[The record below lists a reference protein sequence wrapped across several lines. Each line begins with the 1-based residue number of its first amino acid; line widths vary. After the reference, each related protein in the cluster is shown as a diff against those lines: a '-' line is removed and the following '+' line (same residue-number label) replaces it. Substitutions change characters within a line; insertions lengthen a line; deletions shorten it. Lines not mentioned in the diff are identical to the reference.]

1 MSVSDPV
8 ADFLT
13 CVRNAIRAK
22 HRKVDV
28 PASKL
33 KTEIARVLL
42 RERYINNFKVIEDDK
57 QGILRVYLKYTPDD
71 VPVITGLRRVSTP
84 GRRVYLGK
92 ARLPKVL
99 GGLGVLDPVHVTR
112 ADDRPRGPRS
122 GSRRRAHLPG
132 LVGGRHVASR
142 KASGPHPERRHG
154 RRRGRASRAR
164 EGAEWRAHPPG
175 ARRHPRGGRRRR
187 GPRLRGARGP
197 QPGLRHDA
205 GEARTTWCWA

>member
-33 KTEIARVLL
+33 KTELARVLL
-42 RERYINNFKVIEDDK
+42 RERYINNYKVIEDDK

-71 VPVITGLRRVSTP
+71 VPVITGLRRMSTP

-92 ARLPKVL
+92 SRLPKVM
-99 GGLGVLDPVHVTR
+99 GGLGASIVSTSRGLMT
-112 ADDRPRGPRS
+112 DR
-122 GSRRRAHLPG
+122 
-132 LVGGRHVASR
+132 
-142 KASGPHPERRHG
+142 E
-154 RRRGRASRAR
+154 AR
-164 EGAEWRAHPPG
+164 EAGL
-175 ARRHPRGGRRRR
+175 GGE
-187 GPRLRGARGP
+187 LVC
-197 QPGLRHDA
+197 QV
-205 GEARTTWCWA
+205 W